1 METPLD
7 VLATMT
13 PLPIHPV
20 HTTGRVHWLCAT
32 STKYPNY
39 KVIVSSKA
47 EEGNEAV
54 FMMVK
59 CNATPPV
66 DIGVDTVIQVCHAEL
81 RNAWTKQ
88 TDGTLP
94 EQALFP
100 RLCSRELSVNLSA
113 GSRKRG
119 RSVASEIRV
128 LTGEFLEYPVASF
141 SVLASLA
148 EAEVPVEGEVFV
160 GAKMKIRDVAE
171 VLLVDE
177 RPRRTIRVSDAG
189 SPEGA
194 SSCNVVLYEGH
205 TNSPHIVQGKEVC
218 ILGLSVSQ
226 RGHHAYG
233 MAMILPWEEE
243 EE

>member
-1 METPLD
+1 MPRFQVAKAGAAPCRPAAPSAALTETPLN
-7 VLATMT
+7 VLASMV

-59 CNATPPV
+59 CNAIPPV
-66 DIGVDTVIQVCHAEL
+66 DIGVDSVIQICHAEL
-81 RNAWTKQ
+81 RNAYTKR
-88 TDGTLP
+88 TDGTIA

-119 RSVASEIRV
+119 RSVASLGCICEQ
-128 LTGEFLEYPVASF
+128 EQ
-141 SVLASLA
+141 
-148 EAEVPVEGEVFV
+148 
-160 GAKMKIRDVAE
+160 
-171 VLLVDE
+171 DE
-177 RPRRTIRVSDAG
+177 HRFWLCMV
-189 SPEGA
+189 
-194 SSCNVVLYEGH
+194 
-205 TNSPHIVQGKEVC
+205 
-218 ILGLSVSQ
+218 
-226 RGHHAYG
+226 
-233 MAMILPWEEE
+233 
-243 EE
+243 

>member
-100 RLCSRELSVNLSA
+100 RLCPRELSVNLSA

-119 RSVASEIRV
+119 RSVAYR
-128 LTGEFLEYPVASF
+128 G
-141 SVLASLA
+141 
-148 EAEVPVEGEVFV
+148 
-160 GAKMKIRDVAE
+160 
-171 VLLVDE
+171 
-177 RPRRTIRVSDAG
+177 
-189 SPEGA
+189 
-194 SSCNVVLYEGH
+194 
-205 TNSPHIVQGKEVC
+205 C
-218 ILGLSVSQ
+218 ILGTESRASIGSGCSWHWSISDPSGDCSSTVES
-226 RGHHAYG
+226 R
-233 MAMILPWEEE
+233 
-243 EE
+243 